1 MTLLSF
7 VSWGFEVLAFYV
19 VLIGVGASGGAD
31 TLLKASFIMPAATL
45 ASAILLTPGGL
56 GVAEGGITGLSQVL
70 LDLSK
75 SDAAVAAL
83 VIRFGTLWF
92 GVIVGLAALAIVS
105 RLLARRLRG
114 VGAVSDAADGPLAP
128 SLPESAAGP

>member
-1 MTLLSF
+1 MVLLSI

-19 VLIGVGASGGAD
+19 VLLGLGVEGSAD

-45 ASAILLTPGGL
+45 ASALLLTPGGL

-70 LDLSK
+70 LDMTK
-75 SDAAVAAL
+75 SSAAVGTL

-92 GVIVGLAALAIVS
+92 GVIVGLVALALVS
-105 RLLARRLRG
+105 RRLGKPLLDEPLVEAD
-114 VGAVSDAADGPLAP
+114 GAVPP
-128 SLPESAAGP
+128 